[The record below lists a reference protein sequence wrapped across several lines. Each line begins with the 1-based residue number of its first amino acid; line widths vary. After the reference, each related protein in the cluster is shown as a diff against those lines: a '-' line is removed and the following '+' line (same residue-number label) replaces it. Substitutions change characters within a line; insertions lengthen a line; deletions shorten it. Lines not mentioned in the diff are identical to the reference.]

1 MAQLQARK
9 EAAWQVQES
18 SMVQDGCQECLRAK
32 GGTQVLIRCLL
43 QSHFQEAQFKE
54 NLTA

>member
-9 EAAWQVQES
+9 EEAWQVQES

-43 QSHFQEAQFKE
+43 QSHFQEDKFKE
-54 NLTA
+54 N